1 MKLTTRKYL
10 LPFALITSLFFLW
23 GFARS
28 ILDVANQHF
37 RDEMNISI
45 AQSSWIQVIT
55 FLAYF
60 ISAVP
65 AGLYISRFGYRRG
78 VVTGLLLF
86 ALGAFLFIPG
96 QQWNPFP
103 AFIGCLFIIGVGLA
117 FLETSANP
125 YVTELGARETATSR
139 LNMAQSFNGLGS
151 MLAPALVGAYL
162 FTGGGDIAMPYLWMG
177 FVVLAVA
184 VIFSLVKLPEVTT
197 ANEEQA
203 EAQSTSS
210 VHVSAEAHPSAEVH
224 ASAEAHPSAGV
235 HASAE
240 AHFSAEAHSSA
251 EVHASAGIQPVA
263 ASARVSLSPYF
274 FLGLAALLAYEVAE
288 ISINSYFVLFLTGE
302 GYTDKV
308 EASRLLSF
316 ALGIFMVGRFVGA
329 WLMQRIRPAVVLTA
343 CAIGSVVC
351 MLLILLGGS
360 LSTYALLLNFACESI
375 MFPTIFSLS
384 LTGLS
389 GVSKKRASSLLMM
402 TPVGGCAFFFM
413 GLIADSGQL
422 VLPFLIPLAGF
433 LIVLLFAARSCKK
446 SVG

>member
-210 VHVSAEAHPSAEVH
+210 VH
-224 ASAEAHPSAGV
+224 ASAEAHP
-235 HASAE
+235 
-240 AHFSAEAHSSA
+240 SA